1 MSNFGFQPRG
11 LTGGLGSP
19 ILEWYSLLFDSKG
32 AFSWMCNV
40 FLVPR
45 MRNMWPLDL
54 WLKKGLPPLCFCHKC
69 CIWCSVAKLCSTLCD
84 PMDCSTPCFPV
95 LHYLLEFAQTH
106 VHWVKMPKVWLFTL
120 LLFFFSYL
128 EVQMGFPGGSAG
140 KESASVWETWVGK
153 IPWRRAWQPT
163 AVFLPGESHGQR
175 SLVGYSPWGCKES
188 DKWEASCKYLA

>member
-1 MSNFGFQPRG
+1 MRSSTVKRQLNRLYRAVLPVFAYLWPIIRFFSPHLTCPRT
-11 LTGGLGSP
+11 LPNICEQLWIPAQRPTGGLGSP

-40 FLVPR
+40 SLVPR

-54 WLKKGLPPLCFCHKC
+54 WLKKGLPPLCSCHKC
-69 CIWCSVAKLCSTLCD
+69 CLCCLVAKLCSTLCD

-120 LLFFFSYL
+120 LLLFFFLSW
-128 EVQMGFPGGSAG
+128 SANG
-140 KESASVWETWVGK
+140 L
-153 IPWRRAWQPT
+153 PWW
-163 AVFLPGESHGQR
+163 LS
-175 SLVGYSPWGCKES
+175 W
-188 DKWEASCKYLA
+188 